1 MLDKDIER
9 VLISQKEIKDIVE
22 SLGKTIVADYKDKFP
37 IVLGLL
43 KGCVPFMADLLKTLD
58 MHLEIAFM
66 NVSSYHGGIKSTG
79 DVKIDMD
86 LDTTV
91 KGRHILI
98 AEDIVDSGR
107 TIQAV
112 VDLLKYRGAKSVKVV
127 TLMDKPTGRVID
139 FVPEYIGKTIPKA
152 FVVGYG
158 LDYEEKY
165 RNIPYVGT
173 LKPKIYLSEEWHYGK
188 KTYAT

>member
-1 MLDKDIER
+1 MLDNDIER
-9 VLISQKEIKDIVE
+9 VLISQEEIQDIVKKLGKDIVE
-22 SLGKTIVADYKDKFP
+22 DYKDKFP

-66 NVSSYHGGIKSTG
+66 NVSSYHGGIESTG

-91 KGRHILI
+91 KDRHILI

-173 LKPKIYLSEEWHYGK
+173 LKPKIYLSEE
-188 KTYAT
+188 

>member
-1 MLDKDIER
+1 MLEKDIER
-9 VLISQKEIKDIVE
+9 VLISQEEIHAIVQR
-22 SLGKTIVADYKDKFP
+22 LGKTIVEDYKDKFP

-66 NVSSYHGGIKSTG
+66 NVSSYHGGIESTG

-91 KGRHILI
+91 KDRHILI

-112 VDLLKYRGAKSVKVV
+112 VELLKYRGAKSVKVV

-173 LKPKIYLSEEWHYGK
+173 LKPKIYLSEE
-188 KTYAT
+188 

>member
-173 LKPKIYLSEEWHYGK
+173 LKPKIYLSEE
-188 KTYAT
+188 

>member
-1 MLDKDIER
+1 MLDNDIER
-9 VLISQKEIKDIVE
+9 VLISQEEIQDIVKK
-22 SLGKTIVADYKDKFP
+22 LGKTIVEDYKDKFP

-66 NVSSYHGGIKSTG
+66 NVSSYHGGIESTG

-91 KGRHILI
+91 KDRHILI

-173 LKPKIYLSEEWHYGK
+173 LKPKIYLSEE
-188 KTYAT
+188 

>member
-1 MLDKDIER
+1 MLENDIER
-9 VLISQKEIKDIVE
+9 VLISQEEIQDIVQR
-22 SLGKTIVADYKDKFP
+22 LGKTIVEDYKDKFP

-91 KGRHILI
+91 KDRHILI

-173 LKPKIYLSEEWHYGK
+173 LKPKIYLSEE
-188 KTYAT
+188 

>member
-1 MLDKDIER
+1 MLDNIER
-9 VLISQKEIKDIVE
+9 VLISQEEIQDIVKK
-22 SLGKTIVADYKDKFP
+22 LGKTIVEDYKDKFP

-66 NVSSYHGGIKSTG
+66 NVSSYHGGIESTG

-91 KGRHILI
+91 KDRHILI

-173 LKPKIYLSEEWHYGK
+173 LKPKIYLSEE
-188 KTYAT
+188 